1 MKSATCK
8 QFLQVAF
15 LLLQALKRV
24 KAHGNSEANT
34 KQKMGRSSDM
44 NENENLELL
53 NSENVDATTEET
65 TEQVEQITQPEKLYT
80 EEDFNKK
87 LDEVLGKKIARREA
101 KIRKEYDRKYG
112 ELESVL
118 KAGTGK
124 EDVAEMT
131 DTFKKFYESKGI
143 HFPQE
148 PVYSERDIEVLA
160 KAEASDIIKSGL
172 DDVIEE
178 VDRLA
183 DVGLHNMT
191 EREKVVFRELA
202 EYRKTAEQG
211 KELSKLGVGEEIYN
225 SKEFKDFVGK
235 FSPATSIR
243 EIYEIYNKMQP
254 KKEIRTAGSMKN
266 ATQTETGVKDFYTRD
281 EALQF
286 TKQDFDKNPAL
297 FKAVEKSMLKW

>member
-1 MKSATCK
+1 MEIVK
-8 QFLQVAF
+8 QT
-15 LLLQALKRV
+15 LKNR
-24 KAHGNSEANT
+24 KEF
-34 KQKMGRSSDM
+34 QM
-44 NENENLELL
+44 NEHENLELL
-53 NSENVDATTEET
+53 NSENVEATTEET
-65 TEQVEQITQPEKLYT
+65 IEQAEQIAQPEKVYT

-143 HFPQE
+143 QFPKE
-148 PVYSERDIEVLA
+148 PTYSSRDIEVLA
-160 KAEASDIIKSGL
+160 KAEANDIINSGL

-183 DVGLHNMT
+183 DIGLHNMT
-191 EREKVVFRELA
+191 DREKAIFKELA
-202 EYRKTAEQG
+202 EYRKSAEQG
-211 KELSKLGVGEEIYN
+211 KELSKLGVTEDIYT
-225 SKEFKDFVGK
+225 SKEFKDFAGK
-235 FSPATSIR
+235 FSATTSIK

-266 ATQTETGVKDFYTRD
+266 ATQTDTGVKDFYTRD

-286 TKQDFDKNPAL
+286 TKKDFDKNPAL
-297 FKAVEKSMLKW
+297 FKAVEQSMLRW